1 MIAHM
6 GVSGLEPDNS
16 IPAYVAAGNR
26 TYYGVETDLRVTG
39 DGDFIV
45 IHDANTKRLTGQDF
59 TVAKTPFNVLRE
71 LTLFDAKTPALSG
84 NASLILPSLEEYLYV
99 CKKYKKKCF
108 LELKG
113 EFSHENLTNL
123 IDRVRKAVSLENVIF
138 ITFTL
143 EQLATLRTML
153 PKQEMQYLVW
163 DYCSEVLE
171 ILDRYSIDLDV
182 NIRQLTKEQIKEIHS
197 HGHKVNVWVCDDI
210 EKAEKLIEWGID
222 FITTN
227 ILE

>member
-39 DGDFIV
+39 DSDFIV

-59 TVAKTPFNVLRE
+59 TVAETPFNVLRE
-71 LTLFDAKTPALSG
+71 LTLFDTKLPALSG
-84 NASLILPSLEEYLYV
+84 NTALILPSLEEYLYV
-99 CKKYKKKCF
+99 CKKYEKKCF

-113 EFSHENLTNL
+113 EFSLENLTNL
-123 IDRVRKAVSLENVIF
+123 IDRVRKAASLENVIF

-143 EQLATLRTML
+143 EQIATLRAIL
-153 PKQEMQYLVW
+153 PEQEMQYLVW
-163 DYCSEVLE
+163 DYCSEILE

-182 NIRQLTKEQIKEIHS
+182 NIRQLTKEQIKEIHA

-210 EKAEKLIEWGID
+210 EKAEELVEWGID